1 MAHMFETGRIQRR
14 MLMGYEEVSRKL
26 EFGGNWQRIRIGIR
40 GRLVA
45 PFAGTWSAQ
54 FAAGAFS
61 SAGVGGAY
69 LADRSEGWIG
79 ALTGTTIGAN
89 LNFAPTGSTL
99 YAQWGGMAGWRRANI
114 TTTLLASA
122 TTAQFFSATS
132 AIHSALIVDI
142 LKSTAGLWTVQVQAP
157 SSAANAL
164 IDKTYAQFLNDA
176 TKTDATPT
184 GYTNL
189 SVAPTN
195 PGAPF
200 INKTLDM
207 VSFAWTHSSIRFQ
220 LQNLVVVRVN

>member
-1 MAHMFETGRIQRR
+1 
-14 MLMGYEEVSRKL
+14 MGYEEVSRKL
-26 EFGGNWQRIRIGIR
+26 EWAGNWQRIRIGIR

-45 PFAGTWSAQ
+45 PFAGTWVAQ
-54 FAAGAFS
+54 FAVGAFS

-69 LADRSEGWIG
+69 LADRSEGWSGLI
-79 ALTGTTIGAN
+79 TGLAVGTN
-89 LNFAPTGSTL
+89 LNFAPTGSNL
-99 YAQWGGMAGWRRANI
+99 YAQWGGMSSFRRANT

-122 TTAQFFSATS
+122 ATAQFFSATS

-142 LKSTAGLWTVQVQAP
+142 LKSTTGTWTVQNQAP
-157 SSAANAL
+157 SSSANAL
-164 IDKTYAQFLNDA
+164 TDKTYAQFLNDVA
-176 TKTDATPT
+176 KTDATPT

-189 SVAPTN
+189 SVAATA

-220 LQNLVVVRVN
+220 LQNIVVVRVN